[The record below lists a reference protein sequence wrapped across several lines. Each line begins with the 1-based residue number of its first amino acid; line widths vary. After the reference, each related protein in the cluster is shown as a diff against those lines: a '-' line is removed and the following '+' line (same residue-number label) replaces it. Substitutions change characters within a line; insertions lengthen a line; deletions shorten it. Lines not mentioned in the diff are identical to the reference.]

1 MPGGQMPSPEQIQ
14 MMQRQIAAEAQ
25 KAGMSVP
32 DFVEHVKKQQ
42 MMRMQ
47 QQRAAA
53 AAGGAPPG
61 TSPANAAPGTP
72 GAAAARPGPPRP
84 GAPRP
89 GQAKPQPIT
98 PGPPNPKALAVANF
112 LKGQD
117 LKPRMCILNGE
128 RKDMFKGKSST
139 LEYPRVV
146 EW

>member
-1 MPGGQMPSPEQIQ
+1 MPSPEQIQ

-47 QQRAAA
+47 QQRAG
-53 AAGGAPPG
+53 AGAGAAPPG
-61 TSPANAAPGTP
+61 TSPASAAPGTP
-72 GAAAARPGPPRP
+72 GAAAPRP

-89 GQAKPQPIT
+89 AARPGQGKPQPIT

-112 LKGQD
+112 LKGQE
-117 LKPRMCILNGE
+117 LKPRTCILNGE
-128 RKDMFKGKSST
+128 RKDMFKGEFPA
-139 LEYPRVV
+139 LDYCRFV
-146 EW
+146 E

>member
-1 MPGGQMPSPEQIQ
+1 MGPGGQRPSPEQIQ

-47 QQRAAA
+47 QQRA
-53 AAGGAPPG
+53 GGAPPG
-61 TSPANAAPGTP
+61 TSPASAAPGTP
-72 GAAAARPGPPRP
+72 GAAAAARPGAPRP

-89 GQAKPQPIT
+89 GQGKPQPIT

-112 LKGQD
+112 LKSQE
-117 LKPRMCILNGE
+117 LKPRTCILNGE
-128 RKDMFKGKSST
+128 RKDMFKGE
-139 LEYPRVV
+139 LPPPL
-146 EW
+146 

>member
-1 MPGGQMPSPEQIQ
+1 

-53 AAGGAPPG
+53 GGAPPG

-72 GAAAARPGPPRP
+72 GAAAAARPGQPRP

-89 GQAKPQPIT
+89 GQPKPQPIT

-112 LKGQD
+112 LKGQE
-117 LKPRMCILNGE
+117 LKPRTCILNGE
-128 RKDMFKGKSST
+128 RKDMFKGESPT
-139 LEYPRVV
+139 LEHPRVV
-146 EW
+146 DW